1 MARTPA
7 TRTTTAPATA
17 PTVTPPKRRR
27 GRIIPSSFTLALYR
41 LRPMWR
47 LLLIAGLGNIAAVLL
62 VCVVPLFT
70 QVAMSAGIRSV
81 LNGPGDATHIIVNG
95 FENAPTPQS
104 VADMQRQIDHIIA
117 ADMGPYAAHGAPQ
130 FSITVPD
137 LAATPSGAN
146 GAPTSLLQLTGADMT
161 QAAQRYVVVAG
172 RLPAASSAT
181 SSATLE
187 VALDQADAT
196 ALGVEVGGTIQTQL
210 PVGPPQLQQQPA
222 TLNLR
227 VVGIYMQPASDAFSD
242 QVARFSQGFG
252 PSGMYTALASNQ
264 TILTT
269 LAALDAKNGITNS
282 SQINGPPPMLLWS
295 YPLDASHISAN
306 SLNDVIDRLNA
317 VQRDVSG
324 GFNGPNGGLFLDS
337 GAYQA
342 LSNFRLQVLVLQIPL
357 LLLLL
362 QVIALILLFVRMMA
376 DMLVDRQAEAIA
388 TLRSRGA
395 TRRQIFNMFTL
406 HNLGLSLI
414 ALIVGPLAAIPIA
427 RALAEHALPPA
438 SQGALSALSGN
449 PIDIAWGLRWYV
461 LVAVV
466 VSGIA
471 MIFTT
476 NRAAG
481 NNIITLRRENARTTT
496 KPFWQR
502 LNLDLIFGGIALL
515 GYIGYSIAVR
525 EVSATIQLILSPIAL
540 IASLL
545 MLIAAAFLFLRLL
558 PLALGLGSRLA
569 TRARGATAVLALTQ
583 MARAPKQPIRM
594 TLLLALATAF
604 TLFTLVYSASQ
615 AQRLVDVASYQ
626 TGADFTGGLTPA
638 QVGKQSAAELE
649 ARYAQIPGVTAA
661 TVGYTADISPSPAAG
676 SFPIKLIV
684 VDAATF
690 AQSARWSQIES
701 VQPLSGLMSQFDAA
715 RPNAITNDAVPALVD
730 DPTWQAMQLS
740 PGTKFSLQPPGYTRF
755 NSMSFIAIGHVAHL
769 PTVYGSYQPGQGP
782 GFDGQGGVLADYASF
797 ASAYQH
803 DLTTPQK
810 AMTLTPNAVW
820 LATKDDADSL
830 VSVRQALGSGAL
842 ALASLQDTRQIIDDD
857 RNNPLQIEFAN
868 TLLIGAATALL
879 LALVGIWVGSWL
891 NARGRLVNFAVL
903 RALGATPR
911 QIRSMLVWEQAI
923 VYLAGG
929 ALGILLGW
937 VLALTALPMLIFVEL
952 ATSGNFSRTPNVP
965 PAQVVIP
972 GATLGLAL
980 AALVVICVLALI
992 LTMSALA
999 RLSLGQTLRLNED

>member
-1 MARTPA
+1 MAQTPA
-7 TRTTTAPATA
+7 TRTTTTATA
-17 PTVTPPKRRR
+17 TRTPAPRRRR

-104 VADMQRQIDHIIA
+104 VADTQRQIGQIIA
-117 ADMGPYAAHGAPQ
+117 ADMGPYAAHSAPQ
-130 FSITVPD
+130 FSIVVPD
-137 LAATPSGAN
+137 LAATPSGASN
-146 GAPTSLLQLTGADMT
+146 AQGGMLQLMGADMT

-172 RLPAASSAT
+172 RLPAT
-181 SSATLE
+181 SSAALE

-196 ALGVEVGGTIQTQL
+196 ALGVEVGGAIQTQL

-222 TLNLR
+222 SLDLR

-252 PSGMYTALASNQ
+252 PGGIYTALASNQ
-264 TILTT
+264 TILTA
-269 LAALDAKNGITNS
+269 LSALDAKNGITNS

-342 LSNFRLQVLVLQIPL
+342 LTNFRLQVLILQIPL

-427 RALAEHALPPA
+427 RALAERALPAA
-438 SQGALSALSGN
+438 SQGALSALAGN

-466 VSGIA
+466 VSGVA

-515 GYIGYSIAVR
+515 GYIAYSIAVR
-525 EVSATIQLILSPIAL
+525 EVSATIQL
-540 IASLL
+540 
-545 MLIAAAFLFLRLL
+545 
-558 PLALGLGSRLA
+558 
-569 TRARGATAVLALTQ
+569 
-583 MARAPKQPIRM
+583 
-594 TLLLALATAF
+594 
-604 TLFTLVYSASQ
+604 
-615 AQRLVDVASYQ
+615 
-626 TGADFTGGLTPA
+626 
-638 QVGKQSAAELE
+638 
-649 ARYAQIPGVTAA
+649 
-661 TVGYTADISPSPAAG
+661 
-676 SFPIKLIV
+676 
-684 VDAATF
+684 
-690 AQSARWSQIES
+690 
-701 VQPLSGLMSQFDAA
+701 
-715 RPNAITNDAVPALVD
+715 
-730 DPTWQAMQLS
+730 
-740 PGTKFSLQPPGYTRF
+740 
-755 NSMSFIAIGHVAHL
+755 
-769 PTVYGSYQPGQGP
+769 
-782 GFDGQGGVLADYASF
+782 
-797 ASAYQH
+797 
-803 DLTTPQK
+803 
-810 AMTLTPNAVW
+810 
-820 LATKDDADSL
+820 
-830 VSVRQALGSGAL
+830 
-842 ALASLQDTRQIIDDD
+842 
-857 RNNPLQIEFAN
+857 
-868 TLLIGAATALL
+868 
-879 LALVGIWVGSWL
+879 
-891 NARGRLVNFAVL
+891 
-903 RALGATPR
+903 
-911 QIRSMLVWEQAI
+911 
-923 VYLAGG
+923 
-929 ALGILLGW
+929 
-937 VLALTALPMLIFVEL
+937 
-952 ATSGNFSRTPNVP
+952 
-965 PAQVVIP
+965 
-972 GATLGLAL
+972 
-980 AALVVICVLALI
+980 
-992 LTMSALA
+992 
-999 RLSLGQTLRLNED
+999 